1 MAKSGLGLP
10 LTSNTTEFVAK
21 QVHRARQR
29 KHRKP
34 LTRSSLADVFQLG
47 GREGAGVEVKGEGN
61 RNEASPLKPGTRR
74 HLLDGREG
82 PPLVPGRH
90 YHCSIQVSQDPSYSH
105 TSVSKNT
112 LVKKSPIAYS
122 QLPTE
127 NI

>member
-1 MAKSGLGLP
+1 M
-10 LTSNTTEFVAK
+10 E
-21 QVHRARQR
+21 
-29 KHRKP
+29 
-34 LTRSSLADVFQLG
+34 
-47 GREGAGVEVKGEGN
+47 GEGDW
-61 RNEASPLKPGTRR
+61 NEAPPLKPGTSR

-105 TSVSKNT
+105 SSVSKNT

-122 QLPTE
+122 TLPME